1 MLNLKKYSCGICKTT
16 PDQISHHKSHIET
29 QKHKDKK
36 ELFELKLY
44 KLSDEELISKYKTT
58 VIDDICNE
66 TETIL
71 YSFTDNNN
79 NNIIKNDSKYNDFK
93 DIQDIMAEQNCI
105 SNKDALKDKIHEI
118 HNFLRNNGA
127 GYGMN
132 ALKVFNVIYGLKKI
146 EEKGLIDVVGLKR
159 PECEFSHLLS
169 LANENKDEELAKFIL
184 MDVLDA
190 ISESKIKDFLF
201 YEIPK
206 NMKGNVFSHLI
217 KEINNITKIE
227 ESCNVLLSG
236 KIYEYFIGRDESAI
250 SELGAYFTDRHIV
263 DYIYQKL
270 DPSLNDDGIVSTMID
285 MFGGSGGFTT
295 GYINYLNNKYPK
307 GINWETELSKISHY
321 DMNEDVIKSAGLEFF
336 CLTGVLPDMKNLKYK
351 NSFVDEFI
359 DNNDESAKKYI
370 YPITNPPYGGDKNN
384 KTVAQEKREKIKE
397 YIKNELITVSD
408 EGIRIARQ
416 KQLKSIE
423 AQEKQDKNE
432 SNKSKVCVS
441 SCSNR
446 IQKFANKYSLTGN
459 DKESCSLMLLMDI
472 LDIGGTA
479 IGVLK
484 EGVFFNKMYKYIR
497 KCLIE
502 NYNVREVISIPQD
515 QFENTSTKT
524 SIIIFDNTSEKTSE
538 VKFYDLVVEKYE
550 EDKFVD
556 NNGVI
561 IVSENKGD
569 ISGISD
575 FIVSVASK
583 EEILSNAICSLN
595 GKDYNKKVIVC
606 NKEYEMVRLGD
617 VCESINGYAF
627 KTADYKK
634 TGVPLITITHIKN
647 EKLLLNNNNYIE
659 ENDKYKKFEI
669 KKDDVIISLT
679 GKKPTLCSIAIN
691 DNNNKQYLNQ
701 RCALLRDFKKINK
714 YYFAS
719 IFKCYIQDY
728 INKNIG
734 NGSNQENVSLTDILD
749 IQIPIPKSEQKI
761 QEWVDKISKPYD
773 EKNTKIN
780 KIKELEEY
788 VKNKIKD
795 IGENEECDEVEFDN
809 VLQYLSKK
817 NKYRATDGHN
827 KGKYMFYT
835 SSQDKILYRDDYE
848 FKGKNILI
856 GRGGIA
862 SIHLATNFSVSHD
875 DVYVLDTKKPEYNI
889 IYVYNYIKSNI
900 KLIED
905 SFKGSTIKHSSKT
918 ALSQLKIKIPKN
930 KQHIQDLQPTFDEIE
945 KLQGEVKEAEIL
957 YNKLIKELS
966 DEAMP
971 THTTTQYTQPL
982 TDANVNAI
990 KSNKPQSVPSI
1001 KSSTTS
1007 TGSIKSLQEQ
1017 CKSLGIK
1024 GYSKYK
1030 KKEDKD
1036 KLLKLIEECCTE
1048 V

>member
-44 KLSDEELISKYKTT
+44 KLNDEELMSKYKTT

-71 YSFTDNNN
+71 YSFND

-105 SNKDALKDKIHEI
+105 SNKDALKDKIHEL

-146 EEKGLIDVVGLKR
+146 EEKGLIDKVGLKR

-270 DPSLNDDGIVSTMID
+270 DPSLNNDGSVSTMID

-295 GYINYLNNKYPK
+295 GYINYLNEKYPK
-307 GINWETELSKISHY
+307 GINWEIERSKISHY

-359 DNNDESAKKYI
+359 DNNDETTKKYTF
-370 YPITNPPYGGDKNN
+370 PITNPPYGGDKNN

-397 YIKNELITVSD
+397 YIKNELISVSD
-408 EGIRIARQ
+408 EGVRIARQ

-446 IQKFANKYSLTGN
+446 IQKFANKYYLTGN
-459 DKESCSLMLLMDI
+459 DKESCSLILLMDI

-484 EGVFFNKMYKYIR
+484 EGVFFNKTYKDIR

-502 NYNVREVISIPQD
+502 NYNVREVISVPQD

-524 SIIIFDNTSEKTSE
+524 SIVIFDNTSEKTSE
-538 VKFYDLVVEKYE
+538 VKFYDLIVEKYE
-550 EDKFVD
+550 EDKFID

-561 IVSENKGD
+561 IISENKGD

-575 FIVSVASK
+575 TLVYVASK
-583 EEILSNAICSLN
+583 EEILTNAICSLN

-606 NKEYEMVRLGD
+606 GEGYELVRLGD
-617 VCESINGYAF
+617 ICKCLTTTKHCTNIGKQEGKYKFYNSSQDSKLYVDFCEIKDYSIILGQGGNFNIHIDKNFTASKHVCVIQPNSVNDI
-627 KTADYKK
+627 
-634 TGVPLITITHIKN
+634 
-647 EKLLLNNNNYIE
+647 LLNYLYYIIPE
-659 ENDKYKKFEI
+659 LQKSFITNGST
-669 KKDDVIISLT
+669 ISWL
-679 GKKPTLCSIAIN
+679 
-691 DNNNKQYLNQ
+691 NKTNI
-701 RCALLRDFKKINK
+701 RDFK
-714 YYFAS
+714 
-719 IFKCYIQDY
+719 
-728 INKNIG
+728 
-734 NGSNQENVSLTDILD
+734 
-749 IQIPIPKSEQKI
+749 IPIPKSEHKI
-761 QEWVDKISKPYD
+761 KEWVDKISKPYE
-773 EKNTKIN
+773 EKNSKQN

-795 IGENEECDEVEFDN
+795 IEENEECDEVEFDN

-817 NKYRATDGHN
+817 NKYRATDGYN

-875 DVYVLDTKKPEYNI
+875 DVYVLDIRKPEYNI

-918 ALSQLKIKIPKN
+918 ALSKLKIKIPKN
-930 KQHIQDLQPTFDEIE
+930 KQLIKDIEPTFDEIE
-945 KLQGEVKEAEIL
+945 KLQGEVKEVETL
-957 YNKLIKELS
+957 YNQIIKELA
-966 DEAMP
+966 DEAIP
-971 THTTTQYTQPL
+971 FEPSNKLLSTHTHPL
-982 TDANVNAI
+982 TEENVNSI
-990 KSNKPQSVPSI
+990 KSNKASSASAPSV
-1001 KSSTTS
+1001 KSSRTS